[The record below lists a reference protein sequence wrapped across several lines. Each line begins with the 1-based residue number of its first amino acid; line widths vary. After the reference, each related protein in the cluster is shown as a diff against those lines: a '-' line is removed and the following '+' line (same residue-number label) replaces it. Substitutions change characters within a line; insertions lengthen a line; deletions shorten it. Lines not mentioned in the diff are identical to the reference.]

1 MMVARILGAV
11 AFVGAI
17 GCAIASS
24 VVLSG
29 MVEDINRATGA
40 AEQENPMGWHFG
52 KLRRVQRKY
61 RTLYPTGT
69 RDKKDLRLVIVTMVL
84 GLVGAVLMIE
94 PNVFG
99 L

>member
-1 MMVARILGAV
+1 MVARIVGAV
-11 AFVGAI
+11 LFVGAI

-24 VVLSG
+24 VLLSD
-29 MVEDINRATGA
+29 MVEDINRAAGA
-40 AEQENPMGWHFG
+40 AEQDGPMGWHFG
-52 KLRRVQRKY
+52 KLRRVRRKY
-61 RTLYPTGT
+61 RTLCPTGNL
-69 RDKKDLRLVIVTMVL
+69 DKKYLRLVMVTMVL